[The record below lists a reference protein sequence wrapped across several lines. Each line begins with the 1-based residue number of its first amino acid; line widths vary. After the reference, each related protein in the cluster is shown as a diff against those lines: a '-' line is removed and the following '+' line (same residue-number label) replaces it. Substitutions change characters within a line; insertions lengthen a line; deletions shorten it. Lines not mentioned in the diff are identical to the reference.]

1 LHGVPLADEVLTSA
15 KGESKDFVLSDF
27 FCGLPS
33 LAWFIDILE
42 SNDLNWKLGSK
53 RLLKSNLPKSGHI
66 SMFGQKIP
74 PSANF
79 RFWVFHHNGRKGR

>member
-1 LHGVPLADEVLTSA
+1 M
-15 KGESKDFVLSDF
+15 
-27 FCGLPS
+27 
-33 LAWFIDILE
+33 E

-53 RLLKSNLPKSGHI
+53 PLLKSNLPKSGQL

-79 RFWVFHHNGRKGR
+79 RFGVFHHNGRKADEFNQKAATYNK